1 MLPGLTIDLS
11 SIITGLFFLNLIAAF
26 TILFLERKDPSAT
39 LAWIMILFIL
49 PGVGILAYVLLSQN
63 ISRQRIFRL
72 TRYEQ
77 AIIHSQLEE
86 QITEYHAGEVQYQNP
101 EAERWHDMIHMHQ
114 TYSKSYFTQDNSL
127 KIFTDGVEKFEALF
141 HDLRNAQSGINI
153 MYYIV
158 KHDEMG
164 IALIDLLTEKAREGV
179 QVRLLMD
186 ALGGRQIFRRYLK
199 EFTAAGGKYAYFFE
213 PRFRVLNIN
222 LNYRNH
228 RKLVIIDDEIG
239 YLGGFNVANE
249 YVGKVK
255 RFGYWRD
262 THLRISGGAVQDMQ
276 ARFILDWRFASREK
290 LALSAAYFGKPP
302 SKGKTGI
309 QIVSCGPES
318 TKEEVKYGYLKMI
331 YSAKRSISIQ
341 TPYFVPDRS
350 LLEALKTAVFSGI
363 DVSIMIPCKPD
374 HLFVYWA
381 TYSYVGELLEAGARV
396 YIYEN
401 GFLHAKTICVDGEV
415 ASVGSANF
423 DIRSFRL
430 NFEVNAFLYD
440 GSETKKLQEAF
451 EQDLL
456 KSSQLTRERYQQ
468 RSLLIR
474 FKERVS
480 RLLSD
485 LL

>member
-1 MLPGLTIDLS
+1 
-11 SIITGLFFLNLIAAF
+11 
-26 TILFLERKDPSAT
+26 
-39 LAWIMILFIL
+39 
-49 PGVGILAYVLLSQN
+49 
-63 ISRQRIFRL
+63 
-72 TRYEQ
+72 
-77 AIIHSQLEE
+77 
-86 QITEYHAGEVQYQNP
+86 
-101 EAERWHDMIHMHQ
+101 
-114 TYSKSYFTQDNSL
+114 
-127 KIFTDGVEKFEALF
+127 
-141 HDLRNAQSGINI
+141 
-153 MYYIV
+153 
-158 KHDEMG
+158 
-164 IALIDLLTEKAREGV
+164 
-179 QVRLLMD
+179 
-186 ALGGRQIFRRYLK
+186 
-199 EFTAAGGKYAYFFE
+199 
-213 PRFRVLNIN
+213 
-222 LNYRNH
+222 
-228 RKLVIIDDEIG
+228 
-239 YLGGFNVANE
+239 
-249 YVGKVK
+249 
-255 RFGYWRD
+255 
-262 THLRISGGAVQDMQ
+262 
-276 ARFILDWRFASREK
+276 
-290 LALSAAYFGKPP
+290 
-302 SKGKTGI
+302 
-309 QIVSCGPES
+309 
-318 TKEEVKYGYLKMI
+318 MI